1 METAVCFM
9 ESGEPIHPVKI
20 LQDMRKQR
28 AMLIQTNSQFQFVAD
43 AICKVYDQK
52 KHKKK
57 KNNKLMRGQTNGTT
71 GTSNNINH
79 IMTKS
84 S

>member
-9 ESGEPIHPVKI
+9 ESGQPIFPVKI

-43 AICKVYDQK
+43 AICKVHDQR
-52 KHKKK
+52 KHKKR
-57 KNNKLMRGQTNGTT
+57 KNKPSRDINNETI
-71 GTSNNINH
+71 NNISNV
-79 IMTKS
+79 TT
-84 S
+84 